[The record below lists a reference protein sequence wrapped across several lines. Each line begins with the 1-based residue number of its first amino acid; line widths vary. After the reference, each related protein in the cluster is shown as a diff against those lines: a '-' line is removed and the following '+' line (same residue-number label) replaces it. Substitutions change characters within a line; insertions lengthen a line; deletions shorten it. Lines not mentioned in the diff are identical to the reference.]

1 MKSLSIGIPL
11 AVFTMFRWVVLLLC
25 GVVAVGSKSAVEE
38 LHGQALGYVDAR
50 VSYTTEVG
58 VFPTSGDFTLIID
71 YGGQQERIESTI
83 AAIDTENRFEIRDK
97 NGAPRGSGQCHT
109 SDDVDDIFRLEI
121 ESDYYIES
129 YYRSDPRLL
138 RICKLRFTDELSHT
152 IELTKVFSGDDL
164 LLISGS
170 ITAYARNFML
180 KWESLTEKGENSIRH
195 CWEDRNDPHYSPC
208 DE

>member
-1 MKSLSIGIPL
+1 MKALSVGISLT
-11 AVFTMFRWVVLLLC
+11 VFTIFKWVVLLLC
-25 GVVAVGSKSAVEE
+25 GVVATGSKSAVEE
-38 LHGQALGYVDAR
+38 LHGQAVGYVDAR

-71 YGGQQERIESTI
+71 YGGQQKRIRSTV

-97 NGAPRGSGQCHT
+97 NGAPRGGGQCHT
-109 SDDVDDIFRLEI
+109 SDDVYDIFRLEI

-138 RICKLRFTDELSHT
+138 RICKLHFTDKHMHT
-152 IELTKVFSGDDL
+152 IKLTKVFSGDDL
-164 LLISGS
+164 LLISGF
-170 ITAYARNFML
+170 ITAYTSNFML
-180 KWESLTEKGENSIRH
+180 NWESLTEKGENSLRH
-195 CWEDRNDPHYSPC
+195 CWENDNDPHYSPC